1 MIEVLLQELVNETKR
16 VRKELERINLVVSN
30 IKYEVNK
37 NGK

>member
-1 MIEVLLQELVNETKR
+1 MIEVLLQDLVNETKR
-16 VRKELERINLVVSN
+16 VRKELERINLVVSK